1 MWSAG
6 ATLYVLVAGYPAD
19 QLQAVFDKLQSTK
32 PDRLKSLPNMPS
44 NMPESFYEMLEGALK
59 YRHKARSEAGEL
71 MKGEFSQFHIELS
84 KEAGSGGV
92 ISIHEIA
99 QEAAEQGVTVPEI
112 STSKS
117 RRTTS
122 VVFESSVKRHNAY
135 LGYQK
140 FERSLT
146 TGGCR
151 SRGLRIR
158 CISPNLL

>member
-1 MWSAG
+1 VWSA
-6 ATLYVLVAGYPAD
+6 AASLYVLVAGYPAD
-19 QLQAVFDKLQSTK
+19 QLQVVFDKLQSTK
-32 PDRLKSLPNMPS
+32 TDRLKSLPNMPN
-44 NMPESFYEMLEGALK
+44 NMPESFYEMLEGALQ

-84 KEAGSGGV
+84 KEAGSGGA

-99 QEAAEQGVTVPEI
+99 QEAAEQGDTVSEM

-122 VVFESSVKRHNAY
+122 VVLEGSVKRHNAY